1 MGMGVSPRVA
11 YPRRMA
17 EIVNL
22 NKARKA
28 RDRKAAEDG
37 AAANRAKH
45 GRTKAEKANDARA
58 EARRRALLD
67 GAKREE

>member
-1 MGMGVSPRVA
+1 
-11 YPRRMA
+11 MA

-28 RDRKAAEDG
+28 RKRAGKDEQ

-45 GRTKAEKANDARA
+45 GRTKAEKAQDKAEVGKVERLLDDARV
-58 EARRRALLD
+58 EGPD
-67 GAKREE
+67 VKN

>member
-1 MGMGVSPRVA
+1 
-11 YPRRMA
+11 MA

-28 RDRKAAEDG
+28 RDRKAAEDT

-45 GRTKAEKANDARA
+45 GRTKAEKTNDARA
-58 EARRRALLD
+58 EARRRALLE
-67 GAKREE
+67 GAKRED